1 MSEREVPIAVLASGS
16 GTNFQALLDA
26 DLGPGKIVLLLSNK
40 PDAKAIDR
48 AKRAHVPVAVIDHRE
63 HPSREEFDRAVVDRL
78 HQARAEWVVFAGF
91 MRVVTRVL
99 LDAFPKR
106 IVNVHPALLPA
117 FPGVNAQK
125 QAFDAGVKI
134 TGCTVHLVD
143 PGVDTGPILA
153 QAAVPVLPTD
163 DLDTLRLRI
172 LAQEHRLFPAV
183 VRALAEGRLTED
195 SRGRPVLAGFEAALL
210 G

>member
-1 MSEREVPIAVLASGS
+1 MSEQKVPIAVLASGS

-26 DLGPGKIVLLLSNK
+26 DLRPGKIALLVSNV
-40 PDAKAIDR
+40 PGAKAVER
-48 AKRAHVPVAVIDHRE
+48 AERAHVPTAVIDHRAFA
-63 HPSREEFDRAVVDRL
+63 SREEFDRAVVAKL
-78 HQARAEWVVFAGF
+78 TEARAEWVVFAGF
-91 MRVVTRVL
+91 MRVVTNVL
-99 LDAFPKR
+99 LDAFPGR

-143 PGVDTGPILA
+143 AGVDTGPILA

-163 DLDTLRLRI
+163 DLETLRLRI
-172 LAQEHRLFPAV
+172 LMEEHRLLPLV
-183 VRALAEGRLTED
+183 VRALAEGRLGKD
-195 SRGRPVLAGFEAALL
+195 ARGRPLIDRFE